1 MRDLIA
7 VQKPSTRQ
15 KPPTRR
21 PVGQR
26 RGRTPRR
33 TAALRIVAAA
43 ALAVGALIVV
53 QLVRQSNTES
63 AGVTVSVRAPASDAT
78 VSNPVRFA
86 FTVQGGR
93 LGTPEQGLDH
103 LHVSLD
109 GGQAVGVYQNSFTSS
124 LPPGRHTLV
133 VELADAAHDSLG
145 ATARTTFT
153 VTDISP

>member
-1 MRDLIA
+1 MP
-7 VQKPSTRQ
+7 KPS
-15 KPPTRR
+15 KRR
-21 PVGQR
+21 PAGVRPG
-26 RGRTPRR
+26 GRSRR

-43 ALAVGALIVV
+43 AVAAGALVVV

-63 AGVTVSVRAPASDAT
+63 AGVTVSVQAPATDAT
-78 VSNPVRFA
+78 VSNPVLFEFA
-86 FTVQGGR
+86 VQGGR

-109 GGQAVGVYQNSFTSS
+109 GAQAVGVYQRSFTSS
-124 LPPGRHTLV
+124 LEPGRHTLV
-133 VELADAAHDSLG
+133 VELADASHASLG